1 MWTQDDFPGAGNV
14 PWQLLIRA
22 RYAYEID
29 ALIASTV
36 VRAVAVV
43 GSRELTAKV
52 AEAATAGVHAS
63 KRDEE
68 ATDGQRISFLSA
80 AADWEDGGI
89 CPPYW
94 PWHGPRPHYV
104 DEISDPIVAVVLE
117 RASALV
123 AAGASEHLQ
132 ASLGQVLQGGFAR

>member
-1 MWTQDDFPGAGNV
+1 MWTQDDFPGAQSV

-22 RYAYEID
+22 RYADEID

-43 GSRELTAKV
+43 ASRDLTQKV
-52 AEAATAGVHAS
+52 AEAAVSGVRASKAGVEAS
-63 KRDEE
+63 DS
-68 ATDGQRISFLSA
+68 QRVAFLSA

-89 CPPYW
+89 CPPWW

-104 DEISDPIVAVVLE
+104 DEISDPLVSVVLQ
-117 RASALV
+117 RAGALV
-123 AAGASEHLQ
+123 AAGASDALKK
-132 ASLGQVLQGGFAR
+132 SLGGVLNQGLAR

>member
-1 MWTQDDFPGAGNV
+1 MFNPDDFVGARDV

-22 RYAYEID
+22 RYTYEID

-52 AEAATAGVHAS
+52 AEAANAGVRAS
-63 KRDEE
+63 KHDEE
-68 ATDGQRISFLSA
+68 ATDGQRIGFLSA

-104 DEISDPIVAVVLE
+104 DDVSDPIVSVVLQ
-117 RASALV
+117 RAVALV
-123 AAGASEHLQ
+123 TAGASEHLQ
-132 ASLGQVLQGGFAR
+132 GTLGQVLQQGATR

>member
-1 MWTQDDFPGAGNV
+1 MWTQDDFPGAHSV

-22 RYAYEID
+22 RYTFEID

-43 GSRELTAKV
+43 GSHALTQKV
-52 AEAATAGVHAS
+52 AEAANAGVRAS
-63 KRDEE
+63 KRDVE
-68 ATDGQRISFLSA
+68 ATDSQRVAFVSA

-89 CPPYW
+89 CPPWW

-104 DEISDPIVAVVLE
+104 DDLSDALVAVVLE
-117 RASALV
+117 RASTLVSAGGSQQLQKAL
-123 AAGASEHLQ
+123 G
-132 ASLGQVLQGGFAR
+132 GVLQEGFAG